1 MYKKNYIY
9 QRSTFTYTYYK
20 YTRSF
25 IVAKIECVCVCV
37 CVCSDGKTLA
47 AGGRSNL
54 LHLWCLESRQLLR
67 VVQMPPK
74 VRTVRQLEFLHDSLD
89 GGTSQVLGRIR
100 GTSRSSD
107 MCDTD
112 VWRDIRRLSFVSSHS
127 TAIDLHQNSN

>member
-1 MYKKNYIY
+1 MSIQMISEYLY
-9 QRSTFTYTYYK
+9 YT
-20 YTRSF
+20 
-25 IVAKIECVCVCV
+25 VCVCVCVCGPLV

-107 MCDTD
+107 MCDND
-112 VWRDIRRLSFVSSHS
+112 VWRDIRRLLIFLCLF
-127 TAIDLHQNSN
+127 TLYCC